1 MRAFALLL
9 CLLLCPL
16 VATADERLIWQPL
29 NSDARLSEAQW
40 RQIWRASARQG
51 VHTVIVQW
59 TRFGD
64 ERFGE
69 SGGWLAEALRAA
81 RAEGLALVLGLYY
94 DPDYYQQM
102 SERDDVAFYWHQQ
115 LGLSLEQARR
125 IERDWQL
132 PIAGW
137 YLPMEL
143 DDWNFR
149 DASRRVELQRQLS
162 SFAMQ
167 LGRPLHLSA
176 YSGGFLAP
184 QPFAAWLDDIAAQ
197 GIEVWWQ
204 DGVGTAALAPL
215 VRLAYASALP
225 CRVGVI
231 REAFRQISGEG
242 EPFAALPGTPRPA
255 PICHASAV
263 FELRYR
269 PWGRLL
275 YEYFRP
281 LNDEHSGHKLLLRNR
296 PRLPA
301 SEIHPQTDP

>member
-1 MRAFALLL
+1 M
-9 CLLLCPL
+9 
-16 VATADERLIWQPL
+16 
-29 NSDARLSEAQW
+29 
-40 RQIWRASARQG
+40 
-51 VHTVIVQW
+51 
-59 TRFGD
+59 
-64 ERFGE
+64 
-69 SGGWLAEALRAA
+69 
-81 RAEGLALVLGLYY
+81 
-94 DPDYYQQM
+94 
-102 SERDDVAFYWHQQ
+102 
-115 LGLSLEQARR
+115 
-125 IERDWQL
+125 
-132 PIAGW
+132 
-137 YLPMEL
+137 
-143 DDWNFR
+143 
-149 DASRRVELQRQLS
+149 
-162 SFAMQ
+162 
-167 LGRPLHLSA
+167 HLSA

-231 REAFRQISGEG
+231 REAFRQVSGEG